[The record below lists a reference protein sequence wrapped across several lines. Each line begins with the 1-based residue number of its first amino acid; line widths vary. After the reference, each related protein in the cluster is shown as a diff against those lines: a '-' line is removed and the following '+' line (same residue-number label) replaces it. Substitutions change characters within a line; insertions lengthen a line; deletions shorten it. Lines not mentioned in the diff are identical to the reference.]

1 MLDEILII
9 FRVFFYCNDNSSMV
23 IQGVRPSNVKIQNA
37 SGTSTHK
44 YNNTTLNEL
53 KNVLQNNVVTLSGG
67 NYFFENNAD
76 DSTISINGGGYQQI
90 ENRANGSKIYTGAT
104 ADTINIISASNNT
117 INSGAGSNVIS
128 IEGSSNSVVSGSAND
143 TITYKGA
150 ENIINAGDGK
160 NDTFKGGTGYDV
172 FVYDGGGDVV
182 ITDYEGKKDII
193 QLAEGYKLTDAK
205 LTRNENNKYT
215 DITFTISDENDSV
228 GTVVVKGAKN
238 VNNNVFKS
246 IAIVE
251 NGQSIANA
259 TYDTYCATT
268 VKLKAGTKELDM
280 SNSLV
285 YKDIKYVNGTGLK
298 ARKLS

>member
-1 MLDEILII
+1 
-9 FRVFFYCNDNSSMV
+9 MV

-298 ARKLS
+298 A